1 MVPMSLIKRLL
12 RTKFSL
18 TSGDT
23 LVFLVPDIVKMR
35 RSQRTVSAAAV
46 VTMTTSACTAT
57 SVSATSCAAT
67 SGNATSCAATS
78 GNATSCAATSVGA
91 TSAATLCGHAS
102 VNAISVAT
110 SCRATSVD
118 AISTSTFVNA
128 ISAAT
133 SCAATSVNATTVT
146 TSACATSSLTS
157 ATTSSAAATFAS
169 ISNTTSAPV
178 TSHSISTPLSGAVSI
193 SNIST
198 DGTIATT
205 TTTSSPGNTSTL
217 AQRTTSDIAA
227 SSTSIAT
234 TLAPDTATTDS
245 LKTEWSIST
254 TCKLYQGS
262 DATVV
267 NGEATMNCVSKES
280 HNKATTPTL
289 VPSTAASTL
298 PILRT
303 SNATVS
309 VNRSSLD
316 EKKSTLNQQSLL
328 GSFDE
333 SKINVPSDDCVPSF
347 SAGAPKVVVNQPN
360 VNGKSLLMNSNFS
373 GSQPSSDFKMGNPA
387 AASVVDEVRSKFSG
401 SQPSSD
407 FKMGNPAAASVVN
420 EVRSKFFGSQPS
432 SDFKIGNLAAASV
445 VDEVRSAANKKVVE
459 SHEVSPRDEDSEG
472 ASLYPGLLLLDSET
486 VRDVA
491 YLQDWDESTPVTIFF
506 KIVHHTSRRLCHRDA
521 VVMNKED
528 LLSIPSSLVSEV
540 RNSVQFE
547 PKPMPV
553 IQTEPEEASDH
564 KMSTAPQEN
573 NDIEMKECLN
583 LTSSSTNIE
592 KPFSDSKICTN
603 KIHVPSSAVSILPK
617 PEEQQPASTDDAL
630 HKWRVVQSQQ
640 LQKHEKS
647 EPVTSKAKGATI
659 LPFGVPF
666 AQPGGG
672 LFCLGAS
679 NDIVTSDPS
688 LPPLTIVPVSSDS
701 GGSFEPVSTVS
712 KNPPSSSAM
721 TLEDCLNIAGVTSVI
736 SPTASTPEYDSS
748 CSTASSVATSNPGPN
763 ISSSGAVLTLDFA
776 APGLPSN
783 GSCNSHSVH
792 GSPEFSLSASGF
804 KSISTDPQ
812 AGKVAAPNGG
822 DRVDVGASSTA
833 TNSSLTE
840 PPDWKEVQLKISET
854 GIMSVSAGDDQNN
867 VMESLLNQVESE
879 SSQRLLSSIETEPG
893 TSSNTVEISVLPT
906 SAANKA
912 PCEVSSSMSM
922 IKPDTSEVSPKL
934 SIQSSVDSNQSC
946 ISCDDPQPV
955 STIAVSTSASPIVA
969 LTMPC
974 KTESTKAITSSVKSS
989 EFLHSLTHSKLANTE
1004 SILESSQKLIS
1015 SPSDRSCIKNSKS
1028 DEMLVD
1034 KLIDTPHKELPGKT
1048 PDFLSP
1054 VKYVNISDGS
1064 ACATKDDLSD
1074 DELPPLRV
1082 CENFKRKNTDECSD
1096 GYAKKPK
1103 VETSNST
1110 SVVCALPFSSPAD
1123 SNEER
1128 PVLNRKTSKL
1138 KEIAEK
1144 QRSLFN
1150 KSSENLKKDARFVD
1164 KNGIPIDVKSRHVPL
1179 DVAAATITANLKNL
1193 SKLSTNAPLS
1203 PTVGPGSRKVEVK
1216 TDCERPGRKS
1226 HSTGYKTL
1234 NTSPK
1239 GWNPTISK
1247 EQFQLGVSNAG
1258 LSPKTNKFFK
1268 ARNAPRILSPSS
1280 LGVLKTC
1287 VPHPVVDA
1295 TSSATPVKPKCKKT
1309 VSSKLL
1315 AENNIKPESGASIL
1329 VNDQALKKNDISF
1342 AQLGASSPKLT
1353 TCSSIVGT
1361 LIAPSESSVT
1371 SLRRGSTSITPKHSK
1386 VLAQGSS
1393 EPSSSTAS
1401 LCTTSKSTVQPLKP
1415 SGSFSPKTP
1424 LASSAPATLTITSS
1438 LQTSA
1443 LSMKPLVVTST
1454 FSHSITPPET
1464 LQHSKKCPRSS
1475 SKSANSPSLEET
1487 NSSQSSKPSE
1497 VLKLQSASGAS
1508 TSKRSEPPTSETKPR
1523 SGINHVESDNNP
1535 ILNES
1540 STLSVPLPPSKINK
1554 AVADSGPIA
1563 RCLRSFHK
1571 KLEAAKQMEKSSLG
1585 IKSESDVGNF
1595 NNKNSMINVGRNC
1608 KTDVDLPN
1616 ASIDIPSK
1624 ALKTSASHVSPHKT
1638 STGKVCSTDDSVA
1651 EAGSKPPLSAGNQCA
1666 SSIVASESDKSQVM
1680 VPLPCDNDD
1689 NIGNENVKPAASS
1702 RSVTVLA
1709 VGSASKS
1716 NSSVVSAS
1724 SVADISP
1731 TTPSVVSALSVDNT
1745 STSTT
1750 SVVNAL
1756 SVANTSTSTTSVDS
1770 ALSVDNTSPTN
1781 SSVVSDSSVT
1791 NTPTS
1796 TSSVASAL
1804 SVANTSTSTSGVV
1817 SALSVVDT
1825 STSTSGVVSA
1835 LSVVNTSTSTSSL
1848 VSASITSKHLVKN
1861 VAPVVELSSNKIN
1874 FSRNG
1879 NDSISSTL
1887 STDPTI
1893 STVTSLSVKSLHPAA
1908 PSNSLGTISVMPVES
1923 SVLTSSVVAQK
1934 EVPEFGEN
1942 VSDIS
1947 SCSIEKSKALHE
1959 SVNTLFNISK
1969 LDKSSVPNPV
1979 QLPSATTNDTGRK
1992 LSNICMPE
2000 PDTDQVNVKSRA
2012 SCSSPS
2018 KINRNANRPAVS
2030 DKDVSSTPQPNFG
2043 SSENSFSSLLLTD
2056 KVSSEQCQTKSVS
2069 VESNTNIIEESKIG
2083 PSDSVN
2089 KIQANLGS
2097 KSVQE
2102 SKKSCV
2108 APSSSSSASSQS
2120 THLMVPSVPLVP
2132 NRGFAHQ
2139 NINIGN
2145 FKPKDSKENA
2155 VANTT
2160 ITSSSRK
2167 TETLTTTGLMSSNV
2181 AQKASSM
2188 SENRIGT
2195 LVTVEKSKV
2204 PLPKVSANFNEHK
2217 SVSSSQLTIEACS
2230 SVASTDKPAEN
2241 ASTRTDT
2248 PNTTQTNDNPFS
2260 HINSNYYMPY
2270 SFYPSGLSSQ
2280 MNSSYPYFGSSF
2292 PYYNQS
2298 LTNNSDDNSSC
2309 APNSTS
2315 DENTSCRVT
2324 DRRQASPWS
2333 SANYGNLYG
2342 SSNQVK
2348 VTNSSS
2354 LIPSHS
2360 SPNQNFPPVTSL
2372 NTSPNF
2378 QDSTTLTSSTTSSA
2392 MLETSNT
2399 ACLAKNK
2406 NLNAAV
2412 TSRVPSNTS
2421 SSCLHETNSSATI
2434 NFSACSLKSS
2444 VVSSALSS
2452 PPKAS
2457 LPLVY
2462 SPNIPSAQTLGLSSS
2477 SGLTSISNNSPAT
2490 RSSTGVDSSLAHVR
2504 STKLDR
2510 THEHYKSS
2518 SPYSS
2523 DSAEGLAS
2531 GGSGSAKENSKRTM
2545 KPNSGSIAKKPANA
2559 SSSKSTACNT
2569 SSLDPHSQMLQNY
2582 PMLNSSSYALSN
2594 FMSQNA
2600 FQQTT
2605 PNFFDPFSAYGLSR
2619 SIGSSS
2625 SQTSGASLGNNY
2637 ADFHNTSNRAS
2648 DVSNYDYTG
2657 GCSTPK
2663 TCSDTRVTPQYHSYN
2678 SAGYFNSSAS
2688 SPNHHDSSNTMN
2700 AMALNA
2706 YLSNINNS
2714 HSYPGYAMT
2723 NFPYFMSNSFSM
2735 NMMQSSWNSLQLAK
2749 GSGSMS
2755 NSLDS
2760 SQYGNSSANSYP
2772 SFYYNQNMGYPSG
2785 SFMGNA
2791 GSYNNYPYFS
2801 MSHLSH
2807 LSGGTQSTPKTTQAS
2822 PSHNLHTTPSNSA
2835 SLKMN
2840 VKSST
2845 PGNVKSTSSPVQT
2858 SISSDLRSNS
2868 ITKQKRP
2875 PNITATE
2882 SHSTPVGSY
2891 ELHTQCSSATPL
2903 SSSLLSTKSR
2913 PTDISQSS
2921 VPAHGQ
2927 LKAQSSSCKASD
2939 IQTVTDVLSSL
2950 ASLAP
2955 SIDAKNVFLECNSR
2969 ISSVS
2974 PATLSV
2980 QTKQDDPS
2988 EISPPMAV
2996 PVSRSGSSSKRIGKT
3011 ESVAKVSENKCGSVT
3026 DSPRKSDTS
3035 RGDDTKSLT
3044 SDMTSAREEFRKSL
3058 DSEKTS
3064 IEVSGA
3070 SLNTH
3075 CASLK
3080 NAIKDCESRQTSR
3093 KNSFGD
3099 DRNDKVVDGSSS
3111 VSNSQL
3117 ASEPTS
3123 ASCSKST

>member
-1 MVPMSLIKRLL
+1 
-12 RTKFSL
+12 
-18 TSGDT
+18 
-23 LVFLVPDIVKMR
+23 
-35 RSQRTVSAAAV
+35 
-46 VTMTTSACTAT
+46 
-57 SVSATSCAAT
+57 
-67 SGNATSCAATS
+67 
-78 GNATSCAATSVGA
+78 
-91 TSAATLCGHAS
+91 
-102 VNAISVAT
+102 
-110 SCRATSVD
+110 
-118 AISTSTFVNA
+118 
-128 ISAAT
+128 
-133 SCAATSVNATTVT
+133 
-146 TSACATSSLTS
+146 
-157 ATTSSAAATFAS
+157 
-169 ISNTTSAPV
+169 
-178 TSHSISTPLSGAVSI
+178 
-193 SNIST
+193 
-198 DGTIATT
+198 
-205 TTTSSPGNTSTL
+205 
-217 AQRTTSDIAA
+217 
-227 SSTSIAT
+227 
-234 TLAPDTATTDS
+234 
-245 LKTEWSIST
+245 
-254 TCKLYQGS
+254 
-262 DATVV
+262 
-267 NGEATMNCVSKES
+267 
-280 HNKATTPTL
+280 
-289 VPSTAASTL
+289 
-298 PILRT
+298 
-303 SNATVS
+303 
-309 VNRSSLD
+309 
-316 EKKSTLNQQSLL
+316 
-328 GSFDE
+328 
-333 SKINVPSDDCVPSF
+333 
-347 SAGAPKVVVNQPN
+347 
-360 VNGKSLLMNSNFS
+360 
-373 GSQPSSDFKMGNPA
+373 
-387 AASVVDEVRSKFSG
+387 
-401 SQPSSD
+401 
-407 FKMGNPAAASVVN
+407 
-420 EVRSKFFGSQPS
+420 
-432 SDFKIGNLAAASV
+432 
-445 VDEVRSAANKKVVE
+445 
-459 SHEVSPRDEDSEG
+459 
-472 ASLYPGLLLLDSET
+472 
-486 VRDVA
+486 
-491 YLQDWDESTPVTIFF
+491 
-506 KIVHHTSRRLCHRDA
+506 
-521 VVMNKED
+521 
-528 LLSIPSSLVSEV
+528 
-540 RNSVQFE
+540 
-547 PKPMPV
+547 
-553 IQTEPEEASDH
+553 
-564 KMSTAPQEN
+564 MSTAPQEN

-879 SSQRLLSSIETEPG
+879 SSQRLLSSIETEP
-893 TSSNTVEISVLPT
+893 
-906 SAANKA
+906 
-912 PCEVSSSMSM
+912 
-922 IKPDTSEVSPKL
+922 
-934 SIQSSVDSNQSC
+934 
-946 ISCDDPQPV
+946 
-955 STIAVSTSASPIVA
+955 
-969 LTMPC
+969 
-974 KTESTKAITSSVKSS
+974 
-989 EFLHSLTHSKLANTE
+989 
-1004 SILESSQKLIS
+1004 
-1015 SPSDRSCIKNSKS
+1015 
-1028 DEMLVD
+1028 
-1034 KLIDTPHKELPGKT
+1034 
-1048 PDFLSP
+1048 
-1054 VKYVNISDGS
+1054 DGS

-1848 VSASITSKHLVKN
+1848 V
-1861 VAPVVELSSNKIN
+1861 
-1874 FSRNG
+1874 
-1879 NDSISSTL
+1879 
-1887 STDPTI
+1887 
-1893 STVTSLSVKSLHPAA
+1893 
-1908 PSNSLGTISVMPVES
+1908 
-1923 SVLTSSVVAQK
+1923 
-1934 EVPEFGEN
+1934 
-1942 VSDIS
+1942 
-1947 SCSIEKSKALHE
+1947 
-1959 SVNTLFNISK
+1959 
-1969 LDKSSVPNPV
+1969 
-1979 QLPSATTNDTGRK
+1979 
-1992 LSNICMPE
+1992 
-2000 PDTDQVNVKSRA
+2000 NVKSRA

-2056 KVSSEQCQTKSVS
+2056 KVSSEQCQTKLHYTY
-2069 VESNTNIIEESKIG
+2069 EFDDLI
-2083 PSDSVN
+2083 
-2089 KIQANLGS
+2089 
-2097 KSVQE
+2097 
-2102 SKKSCV
+2102 
-2108 APSSSSSASSQS
+2108 
-2120 THLMVPSVPLVP
+2120 
-2132 NRGFAHQ
+2132 R
-2139 NINIGN
+2139 
-2145 FKPKDSKENA
+2145 NA
-2155 VANTT
+2155 
-2160 ITSSSRK
+2160 RDF
-2167 TETLTTTGLMSSNV
+2167 
-2181 AQKASSM
+2181 Q
-2188 SENRIGT
+2188 
-2195 LVTVEKSKV
+2195 
-2204 PLPKVSANFNEHK
+2204 
-2217 SVSSSQLTIEACS
+2217 
-2230 SVASTDKPAEN
+2230 
-2241 ASTRTDT
+2241 
-2248 PNTTQTNDNPFS
+2248 
-2260 HINSNYYMPY
+2260 Y
-2270 SFYPSGLSSQ
+2270 
-2280 MNSSYPYFGSSF
+2280 
-2292 PYYNQS
+2292 
-2298 LTNNSDDNSSC
+2298 
-2309 APNSTS
+2309 
-2315 DENTSCRVT
+2315 RV
-2324 DRRQASPWS
+2324 
-2333 SANYGNLYG
+2333 
-2342 SSNQVK
+2342 
-2348 VTNSSS
+2348 
-2354 LIPSHS
+2354 
-2360 SPNQNFPPVTSL
+2360 
-2372 NTSPNF
+2372 
-2378 QDSTTLTSSTTSSA
+2378 
-2392 MLETSNT
+2392 
-2399 ACLAKNK
+2399 
-2406 NLNAAV
+2406 
-2412 TSRVPSNTS
+2412 
-2421 SSCLHETNSSATI
+2421 
-2434 NFSACSLKSS
+2434 
-2444 VVSSALSS
+2444 
-2452 PPKAS
+2452 
-2457 LPLVY
+2457 
-2462 SPNIPSAQTLGLSSS
+2462 
-2477 SGLTSISNNSPAT
+2477 
-2490 RSSTGVDSSLAHVR
+2490 
-2504 STKLDR
+2504 
-2510 THEHYKSS
+2510 
-2518 SPYSS
+2518 
-2523 DSAEGLAS
+2523 
-2531 GGSGSAKENSKRTM
+2531 
-2545 KPNSGSIAKKPANA
+2545 
-2559 SSSKSTACNT
+2559 
-2569 SSLDPHSQMLQNY
+2569 
-2582 PMLNSSSYALSN
+2582 
-2594 FMSQNA
+2594 
-2600 FQQTT
+2600 
-2605 PNFFDPFSAYGLSR
+2605 
-2619 SIGSSS
+2619 
-2625 SQTSGASLGNNY
+2625 
-2637 ADFHNTSNRAS
+2637 
-2648 DVSNYDYTG
+2648 
-2657 GCSTPK
+2657 
-2663 TCSDTRVTPQYHSYN
+2663 
-2678 SAGYFNSSAS
+2678 
-2688 SPNHHDSSNTMN
+2688 
-2700 AMALNA
+2700 
-2706 YLSNINNS
+2706 
-2714 HSYPGYAMT
+2714 
-2723 NFPYFMSNSFSM
+2723 
-2735 NMMQSSWNSLQLAK
+2735 
-2749 GSGSMS
+2749 
-2755 NSLDS
+2755 
-2760 SQYGNSSANSYP
+2760 
-2772 SFYYNQNMGYPSG
+2772 
-2785 SFMGNA
+2785 
-2791 GSYNNYPYFS
+2791 
-2801 MSHLSH
+2801 
-2807 LSGGTQSTPKTTQAS
+2807 
-2822 PSHNLHTTPSNSA
+2822 
-2835 SLKMN
+2835 
-2840 VKSST
+2840 
-2845 PGNVKSTSSPVQT
+2845 
-2858 SISSDLRSNS
+2858 
-2868 ITKQKRP
+2868 
-2875 PNITATE
+2875 
-2882 SHSTPVGSY
+2882 
-2891 ELHTQCSSATPL
+2891 
-2903 SSSLLSTKSR
+2903 
-2913 PTDISQSS
+2913 
-2921 VPAHGQ
+2921 
-2927 LKAQSSSCKASD
+2927 SCK
-2939 IQTVTDVLSSL
+2939 
-2950 ASLAP
+2950 
-2955 SIDAKNVFLECNSR
+2955 E
-2969 ISSVS
+2969 
-2974 PATLSV
+2974 
-2980 QTKQDDPS
+2980 
-2988 EISPPMAV
+2988 
-2996 PVSRSGSSSKRIGKT
+2996 
-3011 ESVAKVSENKCGSVT
+3011 
-3026 DSPRKSDTS
+3026 
-3035 RGDDTKSLT
+3035 
-3044 SDMTSAREEFRKSL
+3044 
-3058 DSEKTS
+3058 
-3064 IEVSGA
+3064 
-3070 SLNTH
+3070 
-3075 CASLK
+3075 
-3080 NAIKDCESRQTSR
+3080 
-3093 KNSFGD
+3093 
-3099 DRNDKVVDGSSS
+3099 
-3111 VSNSQL
+3111 
-3117 ASEPTS
+3117 
-3123 ASCSKST
+3123 